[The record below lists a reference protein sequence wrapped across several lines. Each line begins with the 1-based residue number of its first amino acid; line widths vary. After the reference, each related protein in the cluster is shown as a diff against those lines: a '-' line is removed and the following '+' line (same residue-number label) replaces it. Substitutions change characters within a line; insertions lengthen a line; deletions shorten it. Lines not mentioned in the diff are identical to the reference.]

1 MKIAM
6 VSSTRYPTEK
16 AYGVTIQHTC
26 AALRKLGHETRI
38 YSPSPNCLD
47 ASGNEVISIMK
58 GSNAT
63 SLIGNFL
70 DSGKF
75 LFAFRSMILGARFKF
90 GTRIENFDLIWMRDL
105 YLANTLRLLGF
116 KGYLVIE
123 VHHIPTG
130 MSLRILR
137 KLSKKKTVIATL
149 TSHHR
154 QNLINLKIGGPI
166 CISPMGVPDEF
177 FIAPRA
183 KKAGISHEFG
193 YLGKA
198 TSSGESNRLDV
209 LIEEFLESA
218 RSDDN
223 LHLSIVGLT
232 ERDIRFFEDI
242 LTQGIISSNSVS
254 LIGVVPHAKVIEYLS
269 DFYCGIVPYLDSQY
283 NSMRFPI
290 KLLEYAASSTH
301 IIASDIPAHR
311 SLLND
316 SQATFYD
323 PSDPGSLSR
332 AISFIRSN
340 EDEIAVK
347 ISNAF
352 VWAEK
357 YTYEYRVHQ
366 AMSSISDLEIR

>member
-26 AALRKLGHETRI
+26 AALRNLGHQTRI

-47 ASGNEVISIMK
+47 DSGNEVISIMK
-58 GSNAT
+58 GSNAIN
-63 SLIGNFL
+63 LIENFL

-75 LFAFRSMILGARFKF
+75 LFAFRSIILGAKFKF
-90 GTRIENFDLIWMRDL
+90 ETRSEKFDLIWMRDL

-123 VHHIPTG
+123 IHHIPTG
-130 MSLRILR
+130 ISLRILR
-137 KLSKKKTVIATL
+137 KLSKQKTVIATL

-154 QNLINLKIGGPI
+154 QKLIDLKIGGPI

-183 KKAGISHEFG
+183 KKSGITHKFG

-209 LIEEFLESA
+209 LIEEFLETA
-218 RSDDN
+218 RLDDD

-232 ERDIRFFEDI
+232 EREIRSLLD
-242 LTQGIISSNSVS
+242 TQPQRTISSNSIS
-254 LIGVVPHAKVIEYLS
+254 LIGVVPHAEVIEYLS
-269 DFYCGIVPYLDSQY
+269 DFYCGIVPYSDSQY
-283 NSMRFPI
+283 NAMRFPI

-323 PSDPGSLSR
+323 PSAPGSLSR

-340 EDEIAVK
+340 PDDIAEK

-352 VWAEK
+352 TWAEK
-357 YTYEYRVHQ
+357 YTYDYRVHQ
-366 AMSSISDLEIR
+366 AMSSISDQEIS